1 MVNTGLRASLVAGL
15 LSALPAALLA
25 QEPVKI
31 SIEVENLSK
40 EQGDQLRSG
49 VAGIASVAEVAVAGN
64 KLTVSVK
71 AEKALKLSE
80 IEKLVTGLTQ
90 EDDKKLKILIDKI
103 RLAGRVEITCE
114 GDEMKLHGALT
125 KVSKLKDVQGKGSG
139 GFTCTADK
147 GGIVVADI
155 VKALAKAGKDDAA
168 GNVVDILW
176 HGPPKQVAK
185 PEPGKKP
192 GG

>member
-1 MVNTGLRASLVAGL
+1 MVNRGLRAALVAGL
-15 LSALPAALLA
+15 MSALPAALLA

-31 SIEVENLSK
+31 VIEIENLSK

-49 VAGIASVAEVAVAGN
+49 VAGIASVAEVSVAGS

-80 IEKLVTGLTQ
+80 IEKILAGLKQ
-90 EDDKKLKILIDKI
+90 EGDKKLKILIDKI
-103 RLAGRVEITCE
+103 RLTGKVEITCE

-125 KVSKLKDVQGKGSG
+125 KVSKLKDIQGKGG
-139 GFTCTADK
+139 GCFACTADK
-147 GGIVVADI
+147 GGIAVADI
-155 VKALAKAGKDDAA
+155 VKSLAKAGKDESA
-168 GNVVDILW
+168 GTVIDVLW
-176 HGPPKQVAK
+176 QGPPKQEAK
-185 PEPGKKP
+185 PDPGKKP